1 MISDDEY
8 YKCEKCET
16 EISGT
21 DFSTNEFIPKEGAR
35 ESKFRPNYCEKCE
48 RFTIWFM
55 GQGEISIPLVIKIDY
70 PERWF
75 DWNLSDFKSLLSNK
89 EKELNTLNE
98 EIQSFSKNLF
108 SRIIY
113 SSRLSDLKY
122 KKKSLEKDILE
133 LQKKREESIK
143 NIEFYNQL
151 NPNPRCT
158 RCGYDKLTEIP
169 IHSCGGRIVLAND
182 DRKRTSIFGDWSK
195 KMKVNYFDPDTKI
208 YDKNGIF
215 LKKDG
220 NN

>member
-8 YKCEKCET
+8 YKCEKCEK
-16 EISGT
+16 EIKGWNFSLF
-21 DFSTNEFIPKEGAR
+21 DFRPKEGVRA
-35 ESKFRPNYCEKCE
+35 SKFRDNYCENCE
-48 RFTIWFM
+48 MYTLFFM
-55 GQGEISIPLVIKIDY
+55 GQGEICIPLFDKMDDQD
-70 PERWF
+70 PWK
-75 DWNLSDFKSLLSNK
+75 DWNLSDFKSIFSIK
-89 EKELNTLNE
+89 KKKLNTLNE

-122 KKKSLEKDILE
+122 KKKSLEEDILE
-133 LQKKREESIK
+133 LQEKREESIK

-195 KMKVNYFDPDTKI
+195 KMKVNYFDPDTEI